1 MGTAADPLI
10 EEFRTLTVEWCAPH
24 ADMGLFLLYAV
35 AGGLPFRSLANS
47 SVTISKRLNN
57 SL

>member
-1 MGTAADPLI
+1 MGWAADLPI
-10 EEFRTLTVEWCAPH
+10 EEFRTRTVKWCVPH
-24 ADMGLFLLYAV
+24 ADTGIFLLYAV